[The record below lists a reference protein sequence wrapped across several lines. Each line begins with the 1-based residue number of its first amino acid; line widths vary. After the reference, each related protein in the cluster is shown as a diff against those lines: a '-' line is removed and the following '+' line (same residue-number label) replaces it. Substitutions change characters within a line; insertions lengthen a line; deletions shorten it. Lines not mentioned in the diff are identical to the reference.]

1 MSNRVHRAILCIV
14 VAVAMAF
21 GSLLPHATHS
31 PSHDPAA
38 LAAAEAERHAQ
49 LEAEIAEHGH
59 SHGDGEEHEQVAGHS
74 HGHNPADHSH
84 ETPTTPPGSA
94 PVVPALVR
102 TWVPMPPQT
111 AHIGARYRLE
121 RPPRP
126 IVIA

>member
-1 MSNRVHRAILCIV
+1 MPNRVNRVVLCLA
-14 VAVAMAF
+14 VALAMAF

-31 PSHDPAA
+31 PSHDPVV
-38 LAAAEAERHAQ
+38 LAAAERHAQ

-59 SHGDGEEHEQVAGHS
+59 SHADGENHERMAGHS

-84 ETPTTPPGSA
+84 ETPTTPSGSA
-94 PVVPALVR
+94 PAVLALIPAWAP
-102 TWVPMPPQT
+102 TPPET
-111 AHIGARYRLE
+111 VHIGATYRLE